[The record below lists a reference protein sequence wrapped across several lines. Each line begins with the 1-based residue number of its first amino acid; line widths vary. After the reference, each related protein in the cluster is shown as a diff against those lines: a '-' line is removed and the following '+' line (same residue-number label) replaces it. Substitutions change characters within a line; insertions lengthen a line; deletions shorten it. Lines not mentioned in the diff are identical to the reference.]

1 MHSTRHNIDII
12 QLKDLAIIVSGLVR
26 EGVTFEVETKDI
38 SDLIK
43 YSEIRTAVKYR
54 IVLTGGY

>member
-43 YSEIRTAVKYR
+43 YSEIRTAIKYR